1 MTNEPRPDHFQ
12 DLWQGQSTEDFR
24 MTPEQI
30 RTRIEEL
37 LRKTRR
43 RNRGSY
49 VVSALVVVSCVWW
62 LIQFDTALE
71 RAGALL
77 TLAGIGT
84 LVFQV
89 RTNQRHER
97 DAQHRAAMGETDS
110 LAFLRGELE
119 RQVAFHRGRL
129 LFTRL
134 LALLPGGLLFGAG
147 FAQANPELA
156 RGIAVQAIVILA
168 LAVAAVPL
176 NRWVARGYQRQLDGL
191 GRMQSDPR

>member
-1 MTNEPRPDHFQ
+1 MTNEPRSDHFQ
-12 DLWQGQSTEDFR
+12 NLWQGQSTEDFR

-37 LRKTRR
+37 IRKTRL

-49 VVSALVVVSCVWW
+49 VASALVVVSCVWW

-71 RAGALL
+71 RTGTLL
-77 TLAGIGT
+77 TLVGIGT

-89 RTNQRHER
+89 RTNQRHQR

-119 RQVAFHRGRL
+119 RQVAFHRGRPFL
-129 LFTRL
+129 ARM
-134 LALLPGGLLFGAG
+134 LALLPGPLLFCAG
-147 FAQANPELA
+147 FAQAHPEIA
-156 RGIAVQAIVILA
+156 RGIAVQAIFILA